1 MIFFLK
7 MLLLALGIMSTEP
20 KDSTVSDWG
29 KGREQADFGQSD
41 LD

>member
-1 MIFFLK
+1 

-20 KDSTVSDWG
+20 KDSIVPDWDKG
-29 KGREQADFGQSD
+29 KEQPDFRQSD